1 MMVSKVIDHGSPNV
15 LQSDSDLV
23 KIGSLSSRMEVVHDF
38 EVSSRNDNLGMRS
51 SVVEVAEKTMW
62 F

>member
-1 MMVSKVIDHGSPNV
+1 
-15 LQSDSDLV
+15 
-23 KIGSLSSRMEVVHDF
+23 VHDF

-62 F
+62 FWVEITVDFMYQRAKSDVPLLDIQFLYIMTR